1 MKVGCKV
8 PPEAATSIDRLR
20 WVVTLVA
27 LSLMLLATLLLT
39 TITYRGL
46 DEQLDHRIALKG
58 RLLTDHLVTQF
69 ERAAQ
74 HGIPLSR
81 LPDLERFLDLARKD
95 HPEILYL
102 GLAAEGGML
111 ASSGTA
117 PPTSL
122 AVVQEA
128 SRQLISQGGRPGA
141 SHFGTEELQFILQ
154 GVSDGSA
161 PVAVLIL
168 GADELFAW
176 RKVED
181 SLFDTLTVLL
191 VSLIVAFEFVV
202 LLLMRPLA
210 GPLLTLAKLRAAGE
224 GRGPPVC
231 LRYRARDE
239 IGQAVARFNASA
251 ERLARKSGQKL
262 RELTP
267 ATALDIRLP
276 LFLFIFADELQK
288 PFLPLYANSLA
299 PAQSWISTEVLI
311 SLPIAVFMLVIAL
324 ATLWAG
330 HLVDRLGPRRVL
342 LAGAL
347 PAAVGYLL
355 AAMATD
361 IWLLLLA
368 RAFTGLGYAGIVM
381 AAQGYVAA
389 VSSPEERNR
398 AIAVFVGCLM
408 AGSICGTAIGG
419 ILAHEAGYQIV
430 FLLSFALTMATAV
443 AAWCLVASLPAQA
456 RKPQSFNFR
465 SFWPLFRNRAFLIL
479 LFSAAIPSK
488 LALNGI
494 ISFTLPIYLN
504 HYGAS
509 AAEIGRVIL
518 IYPILI
524 LFLGPWLSG
533 LADRWNS
540 ARFFTLAGGLLSGT
554 AIILLGVSE
563 GIGAAALSVVLLGL
577 AHAASTSPQ
586 ISMAIELCP
595 REVEALGQARV
606 LSLLR
611 TLERIGSVGGPLLMG
626 SLIAWQGLGSSLAYA
641 GVAIATVACGLLFIG
656 HRRQVEAI
664 SPSL

>member
-1 MKVGCKV
+1 M
-8 PPEAATSIDRLR
+8 
-20 WVVTLVA
+20 
-27 LSLMLLATLLLT
+27 
-39 TITYRGL
+39 
-46 DEQLDHRIALKG
+46 
-58 RLLTDHLVTQF
+58 TQF
-69 ERAAQ
+69 ERAAAAW
-74 HGIPLSR
+74 HSAISP
-81 LPDLERFLDLARKD
+81 PDLERFLDLARKD

-102 GLAAEGGML
+102 GLAAEGML

-117 PPTSL
+117 PPPALPLCKRRAASSL
-122 AVVQEA
+122 ARVVVRRL
-128 SRQLISQGGRPGA
+128 SPS
-141 SHFGTEELQFILQ
+141 EELQFILQ

-251 ERLARKSGQKL
+251 ARLARKRGQKL

-347 PAAVGYLL
+347 PAAVGTS
-355 AAMATD
+355 AAMAP
-361 IWLLLLA
+361 I
-368 RAFTGLGYAGIVM
+368 
-381 AAQGYVAA
+381 
-389 VSSPEERNR
+389 S
-398 AIAVFVGCLM
+398 GCF
-408 AGSICGTAIGG
+408 C
-419 ILAHEAGYQIV
+419 
-430 FLLSFALTMATAV
+430 
-443 AAWCLVASLPAQA
+443 W
-456 RKPQSFNFR
+456 R
-465 SFWPLFRNRAFLIL
+465 
-479 LFSAAIPSK
+479 
-488 LALNGI
+488 
-494 ISFTLPIYLN
+494 
-504 HYGAS
+504 
-509 AAEIGRVIL
+509 
-518 IYPILI
+518 
-524 LFLGPWLSG
+524 
-533 LADRWNS
+533 
-540 ARFFTLAGGLLSGT
+540 
-554 AIILLGVSE
+554 
-563 GIGAAALSVVLLGL
+563 ALSPLVCGDR
-577 AHAASTSPQ
+577 HGCSST
-586 ISMAIELCP
+586 
-595 REVEALGQARV
+595 
-606 LSLLR
+606 
-611 TLERIGSVGGPLLMG
+611 
-626 SLIAWQGLGSSLAYA
+626 
-641 GVAIATVACGLLFIG
+641 
-656 HRRQVEAI
+656 
-664 SPSL
+664 